1 MGKVAEAGHTDRQFP
16 LKCVSTMIAP
26 AEGMLEAE
34 GGVRA
39 ELERDDGAGTVS
51 GRRVKISS
59 GVSGMS
65 PGKQGEVGRLF
76 PSQQKEQTTAQ

>member
-1 MGKVAEAGHTDRQFP
+1 MAEAGHTDRQFP

-34 GGVRA
+34 GGVTA

-51 GRRVKISS
+51 G
-59 GVSGMS
+59 
-65 PGKQGEVGRLF
+65 E
-76 PSQQKEQTTAQ
+76 E